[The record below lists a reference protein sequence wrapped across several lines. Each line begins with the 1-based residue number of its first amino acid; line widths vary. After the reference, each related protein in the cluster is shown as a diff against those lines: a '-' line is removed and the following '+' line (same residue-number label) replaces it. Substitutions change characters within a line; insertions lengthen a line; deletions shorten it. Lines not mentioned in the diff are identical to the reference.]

1 MTKYNEH
8 TPEAWEDQRKI
19 DEFIL
24 MLTSK
29 RVDAYLTAKIG
40 EYVNMRDKE
49 REKLLKKK
57 KSIWDLG
64 TGGGEDDA
72 FSLAS
77 IQDANM

>member
-1 MTKYNEH
+1 MAKYDEH

-24 MLTSK
+24 MLTSR

-64 TGGGEDDA
+64 TGDGEDDA